1 MPIEPP
7 PNILGLWSRVNALV
21 EWPDTDED
29 KMREL
34 ATAWGEAAGHAERL
48 RQADVGPL
56 GPNWTDP
63 AGDAFRIEMFYL
75 FSSIQGVSQQM
86 GEYQATTAPFAD
98 SVTKAKQGIVDVI
111 MNNLSAYA
119 LTLQLDPEI
128 YAAAQQRFVTEIAN
142 WIHQHLAA
150 LAGQG
155 PTPPPFEPPALPRE
169 PSVLARVGDAAG
181 LVSSLAGIAAF
192 VPPAT
197 AVAVPLALLGGTVAL
212 GAHTLDAMI
221 NGPTPTTIPTLVSDG
236 LGFGFG
242 VRTAMAAGDLAT
254 YLRWSEPAPAFM
266 HAAGAMTDS
275 PVRQVTGAVGLQSG
289 LVAATSMPSAM
300 MLADPNN
307 EAAQD
312 LRPEAAWSKVGINT
326 LKLLPDSAVGALRI
340 MR

>member
-34 ATAWGEAAGHAERL
+34 ATAWGEAAGHGERL

-56 GPNWTDP
+56 GLNWPDP
-63 AGDAFRIEMFYL
+63 AGYAFRTSMFDL
-75 FSSIQGVSQQM
+75 SAAIQGVSRQM
-86 GEYQATTAPFAD
+86 GEYRATTAAFAD
-98 SVTKAKQGIVDVI
+98 SVTTAKQGIVDVI

-128 YAAAQQRFVTEIAN
+128 FAAAQQRFVTEIAN

-169 PSVLARVGDAAG
+169 PSVLARVGDVAG
-181 LVSSLAGIAAF
+181 LVSSVAGIAAF
-192 VPPAT
+192 APPAT
-197 AVAVPLALLGGTVAL
+197 AVAVPLALLAGTVAL

-221 NGPTPTTIPTLVSDG
+221 NGPTPTTIPTLASDA
-236 LGFGFG
+236 LGFAFG
-242 VRTAMAAGDLAT
+242 VRTAQTAGDLAT
-254 YLRWSEPAPAFM
+254 YLRWSEPAPAVM
-266 HAAGAMTDS
+266 HAAGLVTDS
-275 PVRQVTGAVGLQSG
+275 PVRQVSGAVALQSG
-289 LVAATSMPSAM
+289 LVAATSVPTAL

-307 EAAQD
+307 EAAQE
-312 LRPEAAWSKVGINT
+312 LRPEAAWSKVGINSM
-326 LKLLPDSAVGALRI
+326 KLVPSTAVDALRM